1 MNSDQIKGKWKQMK
15 GSVKERWGKLTD
27 NDIEVIDGQEE
38 QLVGMI
44 QARYGI
50 ARDAAEKQVKEW
62 NDEVERQSNVDQNP
76 RFDER
81 LKAS

>member
-1 MNSDQIKGKWKQMK
+1 MK

-44 QARYGI
+44 QERYGI